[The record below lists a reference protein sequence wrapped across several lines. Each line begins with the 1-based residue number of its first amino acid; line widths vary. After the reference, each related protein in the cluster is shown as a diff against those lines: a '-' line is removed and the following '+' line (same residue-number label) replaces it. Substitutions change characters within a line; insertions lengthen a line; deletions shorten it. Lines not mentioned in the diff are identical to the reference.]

1 MSFSSILKL
10 KKANDEEHQEKYIQH
25 LVVGSDIFSMAIF
38 LDLVKKHGEEK
49 VALLH
54 EFPLTK
60 KHVSLI
66 GPSMLRGGKNIEL
79 FKTTLPH
86 VDVVER
92 NEKSLFFKEGKW
104 REFGG
109 RSKPEK
115 LLFNEEFYTL
125 ARGDVNYAQLFPFL
139 ESDEAFSC
147 VEKNR
152 IDSQIKS
159 VCKTES
165 TDLVEPNN
173 FKVECL
179 NKTTVNCEKLYWGKG
194 PKEFLSKYDKKN
206 ELSDQFIEFC
216 ESTDAPAT
224 LFIHLTFDKKVTDQR
239 ETLFIPLSYTHDHG
253 HFIGEFGQE
262 DNENGKQVAQFITHI
277 DPHQCNEEDVS
288 RKIRLLKRNLEKIYP
303 ETKKISYSEYLRLSD
318 YSPCLNV
325 DDEKYSSTSNE
336 LPHLEMVSFN
346 APVNDS
352 APIEFSFE
360 DSENSVGFL
369 ARASKRWNELGLN

>member
-10 KKANDEEHQEKYIQH
+10 KKAKDEEHQEKYIQH

-38 LDLVKKHGEEK
+38 LDLVNKHGENK

-66 GPSMLRGGKNIEL
+66 GPSMLRGQNNVEL
-79 FKTTLPH
+79 FKSTLPQ
-86 VDVVER
+86 VEVTER

-115 LLFNEEFYTL
+115 LLFNEEFYTQS
-125 ARGDVNYAQLFPFL
+125 RGDVNYSQLFPFL
-139 ESDEAFSC
+139 ESDEAFTT
-147 VEKNR
+147 VENNR
-152 IDSQIKS
+152 IDSQIKN
-159 VCKTES
+159 VRMTES

-194 PKEFLSKYDKKN
+194 PKEFLNKYEAKN
-206 ELSDQFIEFC
+206 ELSDKFIEFC
-216 ESTDAPAT
+216 EATDAPAT
-224 LFIHLTFDKKVTDQR
+224 LFMHLTFDQKVTDQV
-239 ETLFIPLSYTHDHG
+239 ETLFIPLSYTHEHG
-253 HFIGEFGQE
+253 HFIGEFSME
-262 DNENGKQVAQFITHI
+262 EAENGKQVAQFITHI

-303 ETKKISYSEYLRLSD
+303 ETKKISYQEYLRLSD

-325 DDEKYSSTSNE
+325 DDEKFGLTSNE

-346 APVNDS
+346 APINDS
-352 APIEFSFE
+352 APMKLNFE
-360 DSENSVGFL
+360 DSKNAVGFL